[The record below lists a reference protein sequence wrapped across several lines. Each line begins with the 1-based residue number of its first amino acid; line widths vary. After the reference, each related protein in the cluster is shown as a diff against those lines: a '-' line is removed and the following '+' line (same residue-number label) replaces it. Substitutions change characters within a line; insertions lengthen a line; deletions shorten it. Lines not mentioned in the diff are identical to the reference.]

1 MWGILGPDT
10 TDSKELNAVYKEFT
24 LKFGKVIE

>member
-1 MWGILGPDT
+1 MWEILGPET
-10 TDSKELNAVYKEFT
+10 SDSKELNAVYLEFT